1 MDAKEIGNRLKKL
14 RGIKPR
20 RLVAHET
27 GISYSG
33 LSNYET
39 GLRVPTDDHKI
50 VLAKYYGVS
59 IEELFFADNNHL
71 K

>member
-1 MDAKEIGNRLKKL
+1 MNAKETGRRLTAL
-14 RGIKPR
+14 RGKRTR
-20 RLVAHET
+20 RRVADET

-39 GLRVPTDDHKI
+39 GLRIPTDEHKVI
-50 VLAKYYGVS
+50 LAKYYGVS
-59 IEELFFADNNHL
+59 VEELFFADENHE